1 MNVTERYPAVDP
13 EKAKGTKPNTM
24 EFIRDFYK
32 KAYDRIRKYMPE
44 EKYVV
49 FHDAFRL
56 KAWKDF
62 MREDKYKNVVLDT
75 HQYLMVAEMNG
86 CEQKVENYLKYV
98 ETLKEEIREMQ
109 QYFPVICGEWCL
121 FNSLAVGHDT
131 KGGQSVLNGVDGM
144 NEECI
149 SPEKRKKSTAHLH
162 RPSWTHG
169 MPVAGIFTGA
179 TSC

>member
-1 MNVTERYPAVDP
+1 
-13 EKAKGTKPNTM
+13 
-24 EFIRDFYK
+24 
-32 KAYDRIRKYMPE
+32 
-44 EKYVV
+44 
-49 FHDAFRL
+49 
-56 KAWKDF
+56 
-62 MREDKYKNVVLDT
+62 
-75 HQYLMVAEMNG
+75 
-86 CEQKVENYLKYV
+86 
-98 ETLKEEIREMQ
+98 MQ

-144 NEECI
+144 NEECV